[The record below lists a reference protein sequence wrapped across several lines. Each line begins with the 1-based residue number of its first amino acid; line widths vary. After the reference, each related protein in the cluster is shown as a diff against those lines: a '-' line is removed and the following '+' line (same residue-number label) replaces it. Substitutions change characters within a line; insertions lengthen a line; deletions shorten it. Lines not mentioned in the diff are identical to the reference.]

1 MPKKYVIQSK
11 KGIDVR
17 EYRCK
22 PRNAL
27 ASVTSEADLADGVV
41 FKTEDGRYVVVSQ
54 NVATIY
60 DKYDDLPSDV
70 KQQKRE
76 TEL

>member
-1 MPKKYVIQSK
+1 MSKKYVVQSK
-11 KGIDVR
+11 KGTDVR

-27 ASVTSEADLADGVV
+27 ASVISEVDLADGVV
-41 FKTEDGRYVVVSQ
+41 LKTEDGRYVVVSQ

-76 TEL
+76 AEL

>member
-1 MPKKYVIQSK
+1 MSKKYVVQSK

-27 ASVTSEADLADGVV
+27 ASVISEADLADGVV
-41 FKTEDGRYVVVSQ
+41 LKTEDGRYVVVSQ

-60 DKYDDLPSDV
+60 DKYDDLPGDV
-70 KQQKRE
+70 KQQKLE
-76 TEL
+76 AEI

>member
-1 MPKKYVIQSK
+1 MAKKFVVQSK
-11 KGIDVR
+11 KGIDVK

-27 ASVTSEADLADGVV
+27 ASVMSETDLAEGVV

-60 DKYDDLPSDV
+60 DKYDDLPAEV
-70 KQQKRE
+70 KQQK
-76 TEL
+76 TKADL

>member
-1 MPKKYVIQSK
+1 MSKKYVVQSK

-17 EYRCK
+17 DDRCK

-27 ASVTSEADLADGVV
+27 ASVISEADLADGVIL
-41 FKTEDGRYVVVSQ
+41 KTEDGRYVVVSQ

-70 KQQKRE
+70 KQQKLE
-76 TEL
+76 AEL

>member
-1 MPKKYVIQSK
+1 MAKKYVVQTK

-27 ASVTSEADLADGVV
+27 SSVMSEADLADGVV
-41 FKTEDGRYVVVSQ
+41 FKTEDGRFVVISQ

-60 DKYDDLPSDV
+60 DKYDDLPSEV
-70 KQQKRE
+70 KQQKKE
-76 TEL
+76 ADL

>member
-1 MPKKYVIQSK
+1 MSKKFVVQSK

-22 PRNAL
+22 PKNAL
-27 ASVTSEADLADGVV
+27 ASVVNEADLADGIIL
-41 FKTEDGRYVVVSQ
+41 KTEDGRYVVVSQ

-60 DKYDDLPSDV
+60 DKYDDLPSEV
-70 KQQKRE
+70 KQQKPE
-76 TEL
+76 AEL